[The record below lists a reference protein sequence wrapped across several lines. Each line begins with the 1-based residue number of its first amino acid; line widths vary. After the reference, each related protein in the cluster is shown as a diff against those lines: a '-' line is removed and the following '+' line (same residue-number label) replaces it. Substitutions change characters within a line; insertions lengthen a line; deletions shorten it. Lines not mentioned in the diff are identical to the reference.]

1 MTQTRDWTASSF
13 FLRAWHVRRRISKQ
27 SLVICKTLPGY
38 ATSTVLL
45 PHDWGHH
52 WWPCSNWCFLIPG
65 VCLLA
70 WMGRDTPGILGWC
83 INVSEFLGLQSCL
96 DAPCSQRWGTSDN
109 HDDHNQL
116 KWCLAEVCHAM
127 AGCSADDACFK
138 MSMIFRWCIKILI
151 VVWSPLWT
159 KNGLICK

>member
-1 MTQTRDWTASSF
+1 MPQTRDWTASSF

-27 SLVICKTLPGY
+27 SLVICNALPGY

-52 WWPCSNWCFLIPG
+52 WWPCSDWCFLIPG

-116 KWCLAEVCHAM
+116 KWVLSRGVSCNGRLQRWWCLLQNGHDFQVM
-127 AGCSADDACFK
+127 YQDAHC
-138 MSMIFRWCIKILI
+138 RLI
-151 VVWSPLWT
+151 TPL
-159 KNGLICK
+159 NEERFYM